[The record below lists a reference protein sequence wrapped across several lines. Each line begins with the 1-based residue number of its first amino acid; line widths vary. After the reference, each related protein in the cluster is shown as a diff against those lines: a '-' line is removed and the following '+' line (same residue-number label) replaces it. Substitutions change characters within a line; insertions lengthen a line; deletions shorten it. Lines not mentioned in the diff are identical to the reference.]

1 MSFRLYSR
9 PRARAQGRAIEFRVI
24 QGLLMSRLVIVLI
37 AVVVVVIGVL
47 ALLSSQ
53 ARERPTTRVEKV
65 VQLGNLQ

>member
-1 MSFRLYSR
+1 
-9 PRARAQGRAIEFRVI
+9 
-24 QGLLMSRLVIVLI
+24 MSRLVIVLV

-53 ARERPTTRVEKV
+53 ARERPTSRVEKV